1 MAAKKIV
8 LLGPPGAGKGTQAKR
23 IVAKTGFLHLSTGDI
38 LRDEVARGTELGKKA
53 KGFMDRGELVPDGLI
68 IGMIKGRIEDAT
80 AGFLLDGFP
89 RTVPQAEALAGITPL
104 DLVINIQLSR
114 EEVVRRLTSRRVCR
128 NCGTIYNLH
137 FQPPADASRCDAC
150 GGELY
155 QRDDD
160 QVAVIENRYQ
170 IYEDSTAPLVD
181 YYHRKGILHDIDAHS
196 ESNAVFA
203 KIVTLL
209 DA

>member
-1 MAAKKIV
+1 MLTRLM

-23 IVAKTGFLHLSTGDI
+23 IVAETGLVHLSTGDI
-38 LRDEVARGTELGKKA
+38 LRDEVARGTELGLSAKA
-53 KGFMDRGELVPDGLI
+53 VMDRGELVSDELI
-68 IGMIKGRIEDAT
+68 IGMIHGRIEEAS

-89 RTVPQAEALAGITPL
+89 RTIAQAEALEEITPL

-128 NCGTIYNLH
+128 GCGKIYNLH
-137 FQPPADASRCDAC
+137 FEPPADENTCAAC

-160 QVAVIENRYQ
+160 NEDVINKRYAVY
-170 IYEDSTAPLVD
+170 DASTAPLIVFYRERGVLKD
-181 YYHRKGILHDIDAHS
+181 FDGAKGSDAIFAEVMAILRG
-196 ESNAVFA
+196 
-203 KIVTLL
+203 
-209 DA
+209 